1 MNYLQIQGVR
11 PTGKVLG
18 SGSYGEVIEVEWCS
32 TICAAKRMHDI
43 FNTFSKGELDKM
55 VKDFEKECQ
64 IWSSLRHPNIVL
76 LLGIYYPP
84 KSRVPQFVLEK
95 MDTSLRHY
103 LEGHS
108 REEFLLPD
116 KVSILR
122 QVAQGL
128 CYLHSQ
134 NPPLVHH
141 DLSPNNILLNEWTFQ
156 TKLTDFG
163 MTRAINLSKLTR
175 KSSVKGTQPFMSPEA
190 LYNPPRYTEKLDVF
204 SFGNCIAT
212 TLTHEWP
219 NPSHPTL
226 HKWNKLV
233 ALTEFERR
241 QHLFD
246 LMGTKERELFLP
258 IIQKCLA
265 NQPESRPS
273 SSELVLYMKKMESTI
288 PDLTVALK
296 AQKTMSELVQERQQN
311 ESLENEMGILQIHEA
326 NQEATISDLLASRA
340 HMQIKLS
347 KFEEENSKLQEENK
361 KLLQSQQIFE
371 ASQKEKLLTLQ
382 TCIAQLEVDNRRLQQ
397 SCSQTMNRSDSSI
410 SQLPQ
415 VCHLIHICKCDLPT
429 YIACKH
435 AWTLFIMPLLGKF
448 VYKFMSLLSS
458 VDGVYMI
465 SSFFAVKRLDKD

>member
-1 MNYLQIQGVR
+1 MASPLEFKGIR
-11 PTGKVLG
+11 PTGEVLG
-18 SGSYGEVIEVEWCS
+18 SGSYGEVIEVEWCN

-43 FNTFSKGELDKM
+43 FLCTLSPVELDKM

-76 LLGIYYPP
+76 LLGIYHPP

-175 KSSVKGTQPFMSPEA
+175 KSSVKGTFAFMSPEA
-190 LYNPPRYTEKLDVF
+190 LDVPPRYTEKLDVF

-219 NPSHPTL
+219 NPSHPTAYDKGNAIL
-226 HKWNKLV
+226 R
-233 ALTEFERR
+233 TEFERR
-241 QHLFD
+241 IHQID
-246 LMGTKERELFLP
+246 QMSSREKDLFLP
-258 IIQKCLA
+258 LVRRCLEGDA
-265 NQPESRPS
+265 TIRPS
-273 SSELVLYMKKMESTI
+273 SAELVSAMKQIESTLQSTEPSKI
-288 PDLTVALK
+288 KEARQ
-296 AQKTMSELVQERQQN
+296 AMSQLSLERQQKTQ
-311 ESLENEMGILQIHEA
+311 LQ
-326 NQEATISDLLASRA
+326 QQL
-340 HMQIKLS
+340 
-347 KFEEENSKLQEENK
+347 EEEHQRYQTQLTQLQQENTQ
-361 KLLQSQQIFE
+361 LQQENTQLQQE
-371 ASQKEKLLTLQ
+371 NTDN
-382 TCIAQLEVDNRRLQQ
+382 AQLKGQMSRLQQ
-397 SCSQTMNRSDSSI
+397 TNTQLLLWHRRLHQQVEEERSKTEI
-410 SQLPQ
+410 KQ
-415 VCHLIHICKCDLPT
+415 VTKQVSNPKESNFNFKIKI
-429 YIACKH
+429 
-435 AWTLFIMPLLGKF
+435 FE
-448 VYKFMSLLSS
+448 V
-458 VDGVYMI
+458 
-465 SSFFAVKRLDKD
+465 